1 MPFLFANEADYDK
14 IAQGDEVEIPDVRE
28 AIRKGAKLKAR
39 NVTKGFDFEITH
51 SLTGR
56 QIDII
61 LAGGRLAYTKEKGS
75 F

>member
-1 MPFLFANEADYDK
+1 
-14 IAQGDEVEIPDVRE
+14 VRE
-28 AIRKGAKLKAR
+28 AIRKGTKLKAR
-39 NVTKGFDFEITH
+39 NVTKGFDFEVTH

>member
-1 MPFLFANEADYDK
+1 
-14 IAQGDEVEIPDVRE
+14 V
-28 AIRKGAKLKAR
+28 
-39 NVTKGFDFEITH
+39 TH

>member
-1 MPFLFANEADYDK
+1 MPFLFANEADYDR
-14 IAQGDEVEIPDVRE
+14 IAQGDQVEIPNVRE
-28 AIRKGAKLKAR
+28 AIRKGSKLKAR
-39 NVTKGFDFEITH
+39 NVTKGFDFEVTH

-56 QIDII
+56 QVDII

>member
-1 MPFLFANEADYDK
+1 M
-14 IAQGDEVEIPDVRE
+14 RE
-28 AIRKGAKLKAR
+28 AIRKGNKLKSR
-39 NVTKGFDFEITH
+39 NVTKGFDFEVTH